1 MIKFLKITS
10 AVLLALIIC
19 AGGALGI
26 NEIINDRV
34 FVSSYTFAHEEVP
47 EGFDGF
53 KILQLSDFHEAPFL
67 EQIAQK
73 VKKTAPDIMVITGDS
88 VQLPRSEA
96 DEILKLAKEIPDI
109 PVYVISGNH
118 ETQSGKY
125 EELMEAYK
133 ESGLIPIDY
142 DSVEIKRGEE
152 SILLVGV
159 KDPEHNEPT
168 EGKLSYMRD
177 KIREEF
183 PDGPCFSILLMHR
196 ADLFPEVWET
206 PADLILSGH
215 LHGGIIRIPFMGG
228 VMGKRGKG
236 FFPEYDKGLFTHGES
251 SMIVSAGC
259 DKNPDKKRYFNPPEV
274 AIITLERKLK

>member
-47 EGFDGF
+47 DGFDGF
-53 KILQLSDFHEAPFL
+53 KILQLSDFHEAPFV
-67 EQIAQK
+67 EQIAKK

-88 VQLPRSEA
+88 VQLPRSEP
-96 DEILKLAKEIPDI
+96 DEILKLAKDIPDI

-125 EELMEAYK
+125 EELMDAYK
-133 ESGLIPIDY
+133 ESGLIPLDY

-177 KIREEF
+177 KIREELFNVTF
-183 PDGPCFSILLMHR
+183 P
-196 ADLFPEVWET
+196 T
-206 PADLILSGH
+206 Q
-215 LHGGIIRIPFMGG
+215 
-228 VMGKRGKG
+228 
-236 FFPEYDKGLFTHGES
+236 
-251 SMIVSAGC
+251 
-259 DKNPDKKRYFNPPEV
+259 
-274 AIITLERKLK
+274 